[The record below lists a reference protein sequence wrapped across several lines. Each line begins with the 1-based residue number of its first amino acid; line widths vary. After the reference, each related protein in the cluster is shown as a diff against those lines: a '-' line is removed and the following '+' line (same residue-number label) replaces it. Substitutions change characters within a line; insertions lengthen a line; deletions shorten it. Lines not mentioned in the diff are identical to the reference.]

1 MIPYEGWDREY
12 QQNKDEYL
20 KLFDNFMSQ
29 SNYENCEQFEQ
40 DFAQLIGRKYAVS
53 VANAT
58 DALHFSL
65 RSRNIGVGDEV
76 LVTDFS
82 WISTSSCISMVGATP
97 VFCDIDANTC
107 HISLESIK
115 RMTTPK
121 TKALIYTHLFGNM
134 SDTKDI
140 EEFCKDNGIMF
151 IEDAAQS
158 LGSSIDNRKAGS
170 IGDCS
175 SFSFNTNKVISGI
188 NGGGVFLT
196 DNQELANTVKKLRR
210 HGKDKDYEMLGYNSR
225 LYVLNAQII
234 QLRLKNL
241 EKDRKIRQQT
251 AMMFNDSFAD
261 LPITTPTVAPNVE
274 HNWHKYTIRFKDKET
289 RNKIKNQLNLSVHYE
304 RPLSENSMYNAWS
317 IDYKKD
323 DCINSKKVADT
334 ILSLPV
340 HAYLTLEEKE
350 QIIEKIKQTITNG

>member
-158 LGSSIDNRKAGS
+158 LGSSIDNKKAGS
-170 IGDCS
+170 IGC
-175 SFSFNTNKVISGI
+175 
-188 NGGGVFLT
+188 L
-196 DNQELANTVKKLRR
+196 
-210 HGKDKDYEMLGYNSR
+210 
-225 LYVLNAQII
+225 LYTSPSP
-234 QLRLKNL
+234 R
-241 EKDRKIRQQT
+241 D
-251 AMMFNDSFAD
+251 
-261 LPITTPTVAPNVE
+261 P
-274 HNWHKYTIRFKDKET
+274 
-289 RNKIKNQLNLSVHYE
+289 
-304 RPLSENSMYNAWS
+304 
-317 IDYKKD
+317 
-323 DCINSKKVADT
+323 
-334 ILSLPV
+334 
-340 HAYLTLEEKE
+340 
-350 QIIEKIKQTITNG
+350 

>member
-12 QQNKDEYL
+12 ANNKDEYL

-40 DFAQLIGRKYAVS
+40 EFAQFIGRKYAVS

-65 RSRNIGVGDEV
+65 RSRNIGPGDEV

-82 WISTSSCISMVGATP
+82 WISSSSCISMVGATP
-97 VFCDIDANTC
+97 VFCDVDLETC

-115 RMTTPK
+115 RMTGPN

-134 SDTKDI
+134 SDTTEI
-140 EEFCKDNGIMF
+140 EQFCKDKGIMF
-151 IEDAAQS
+151 VEDAAQS
-158 LGSSIDNRKAGS
+158 LGSCIDNKKAGS

-188 NGGGVFLT
+188 NGGGVFIT
-196 DNQELANTVKKLRR
+196 DSEHLANTVKKLRR

-225 LYVLNAQII
+225 MYVLNSRII

-241 EKDRKIRQQT
+241 DRDRKTRQQT
-251 AMMFNDSFAD
+251 AMMYNDAFKD
-261 LPITTPTVAPNVE
+261 LPITIPTVAPNVE
-274 HNWHKYTIRFKDKET
+274 HNWHKYTIRFKNKET
-289 RNKIKNQLNLSVHYE
+289 RNKV
-304 RPLSENSMYNAWS
+304 
-317 IDYKKD
+317 KKAL
-323 DCINSKKVADT
+323 KVD
-334 ILSLPV
+334 V
-340 HAYLTLEEKE
+340 
-350 QIIEKIKQTITNG
+350 

>member
-12 QQNKDEYL
+12 ANNKDEYL

-29 SNYENCEQFEQ
+29 NNYENCDQFENE
-40 DFAQLIGRKYAVS
+40 FAQIIGRKYAVS

-65 RSRNIGVGDEV
+65 RSKNIGPGDEV

-97 VFCDIDANTC
+97 VFCDVDLNTC
-107 HISLESIK
+107 HISLDSIK
-115 RMTTPK
+115 RMTSSE

-134 SDTKDI
+134 SNTTEI
-140 EEFCKDNGIMF
+140 EKYCKDNNIML

-158 LGSSIDNRKAGS
+158 LGSSIDNKKAGS
-170 IGDCS
+170 IGVCS

-196 DNQELANTVKKLRR
+196 DDTQLANTVKKLRR

-225 LYVLNAQII
+225 MYVLNSMII
-234 QLRLKNL
+234 QLRLKNID
-241 EKDRKIRQQT
+241 KDRKTRQQT
-251 AMMFNDSFAD
+251 AMMYNDAFKD
-261 LPITTPTVAPNVE
+261 LPIITPSVAPNVE
-274 HNWHKYTIRFKDKET
+274 HNWHKYTIRFENKET
-289 RNKIKNQLNLSVHYE
+289 RNKVKNELGLSVHYE
-304 RPLSENSMYNAWS
+304 RPLSENSMYDNV
-317 IDYKKD
+317 DYKKD
-323 DCINSKKVADT
+323 NCVNAKQITDT

-340 HAYLTLEEKE
+340 HAYLTLDEKE
-350 QIIEKIKQTITNG
+350 QIIEKVKHAITNG

>member
-20 KLFDNFMSQ
+20 ELFDNFMSQ

-97 VFCDIDANTC
+97 VFCDIDATTC
-107 HISLESIK
+107 HISFESIK

-134 SDTKDI
+134 SDTKHI

-158 LGSSIDNRKAGS
+158 LGSSIDNKKAGS

-196 DNQELANTVKKLRR
+196 DNEELANTVKKLRR

-251 AMMFNDSFAD
+251 AMMFNDSFVD

-289 RNKIKNQLNLSVHYE
+289 RNKVKNDLNLSVHYE

-317 IDYKKD
+317 IGYRKD
-323 DCINSKKVADT
+323 DCVNSKKVADT

-340 HAYLTLEEKE
+340 HAYLTLDEKE
-350 QIIEKIKQTITNG
+350 QIIEKVTQTITNG